1 MAKNTN
7 PFYAE
12 YWTCINK
19 SMPQLSSITPKCI
32 PCINLT
38 QQLPGKNPNVILFL
52 FTVQFFYLTN
62 RSDTKFIALPMDMDY
77 IRIKLVRN
85 QYVQEDVRSSGE
97 NPNTNKKVRHERAQE
112 GRYHLC
118 DRGRPVVQQPWFV
131 DCYEELKGK
140 IFDYLDP

>member
-1 MAKNTN
+1 MQNIGHVIIKVCLNCQVSHQNVSPASIYHNNCLAK
-7 PFYAE
+7 
-12 YWTCINK
+12 
-19 SMPQLSSITPKCI
+19 I
-32 PCINLT
+32 PMSFIFCLRHNFFNLT
-38 QQLPGKNPNVILFL
+38 NG
-52 FTVQFFYLTN
+52 
-62 RSDTKFIALPMDMDY
+62 SDTKFIALPMDMDY